1 MEQLFSTVS
10 WYASAVRSK
19 LRGTLI
25 GDIALMHVR
34 RARVAVQAAKRT
46 GLVTATFTL
55 LAVIAVVVWSPRVAA
70 QWPKVAQSG
79 VPRDANGNVRMDA
92 PAPRTS
98 DGKPDFSGV
107 WMAAQSGPPRGGG
120 PGGAAAGQG
129 QGRGGTGGPPRQGGP
144 GGAAAAGDPF
154 GGGGVDLPVERF
166 PYDPN
171 GPPVATFFE
180 AGGNMTGGLPFT
192 PWAADL
198 KKARTASNAKDN
210 PDAQCLPMGFLQFH
224 LQPQPRMIVQTPRL
238 ILIEYDAGA
247 NLGNH

>member
-120 PGGAAAGQG
+120 PGGAAA
-129 QGRGGTGGPPRQGGP
+129 
-144 GGAAAAGDPF
+144 AGNPF
-154 GGGGVDLPVERF
+154 GGGGIDLPVERF